1 MTASASADTVGMA
14 DIRDVA
20 PNVLNTLP
28 LTVKYGD
35 TAIVDGQLVGKA
47 QVARQ
52 NAALSAGFA
61 LA

>member
-1 MTASASADTVGMA
+1 MA